1 MNFRKHIFLFFV
13 ILTLLILAIQCQNNN
28 NKATSTEEVLPKE
41 ISVSGQKS
49 NNNISENNNKSS
61 NSNSSSATKNNSSDN
76 SSNSSGNSTE
86 RKSSDSSSNSS
97 GDSSSRN
104 TSDNSSKS
112 SGSSSK
118 SSGNS
123 SNSSGSSSSNSSKN
137 SSSNSNSNTNKNQ
150 GVISSATSN
159 NSNNDKLI
167 ETKDNNGLNQSIN
180 NDSQNN
186 TNSSSLIRIEKA
198 KAERIETIEI
208 EKADLGLIRW
218 NEFDKNG
225 FKIAIST
232 PNVFDENSVV
242 DIKWQAIDDMEPS
255 STIKIELHTNLT
267 RKSDYFAYP
276 TTETIVIDD
285 NIPSN
290 VNEINWN
297 PYLKLKKNEKYFIR
311 VWAYTNNNTAT
322 MSGLCIWSIND
333 LLSDDKD
340 TKTTK
345 SKKGSIIKLI
355 TFPTIGALL
364 CFTVVGHFV
373 HQNKKTKK
381 YRSVSNGYS
390 EVDSEE
396 GFANKG
402 ENIYYDAIKVEG
414 NPGYNTLP
422 QPWELE
428 AKRKHMM
435 MHNQASLSDGSI
447 QPKLGD
453 NNENFVDVKLNEARY
468 NEPISITIEKPQSIK
483 IQKKVN
489 GPTTTSV
496 RSHHHHHHHHNSSNG
511 ASYDSNASLLKKKKD
526 Y

>member
-1 MNFRKHIFLFFV
+1 MNLRKHNFLFLVF
-13 ILTLLILAIQCQNNN
+13 LTLLFLAIQCQNNN
-28 NKATSTEEVLPKE
+28 EPTTNKEEVLPKV

-49 NNNISENNNKSS
+49 DNINENNNKSS
-61 NSNSSSATKNNSSDN
+61 NSNSSSSSKNNSRDN
-76 SSNSSGNSTE
+76 SNKSSSSS
-86 RKSSDSSSNSS
+86 SSDSSNK
-97 GDSSSRN
+97 SSSSSS
-104 TSDNSSKS
+104 SD
-112 SGSSSK
+112 SSSK
-118 SSGNS
+118 SSGDNS
-123 SNSSGSSSSNSSKN
+123 SRNSDDSLSKSSSSSSSNSSSSNSNKN
-137 SSSNSNSNTNKNQ
+137 SSSNSNDNINKNQ
-150 GVISSATSN
+150 GISSATSN
-159 NSNNDKLI
+159 DSNNDKVL
-167 ETKDNNGLNQSIN
+167 ESNNSNGDNKSTN
-180 NDSQNN
+180 NDSQDNS
-186 TNSSSLIRIEKA
+186 NSSSLIRIEKA

-242 DIKWQAIDDMEPS
+242 DIKWQAIDGMEPS

-267 RKSDYFAYP
+267 RKNDYFAYP

-333 LLSDDKD
+333 LLSEDKN

-345 SKKGSIIKLI
+345 NNKASIVKLI

-364 CFTVVGHFV
+364 CFTVIGHFV
-373 HQNKKTKK
+373 HQNKQYKK
-381 YRSVSNGYS
+381 YKSVNGYS
-390 EVDSEE
+390 DGDSED

-414 NPGYNTLP
+414 NTGYNTLP

-428 AKRKHMM
+428 ARRKHMM

-447 QPKLGD
+447 QPKLGNGNEIFD
-453 NNENFVDVKLNEARY
+453 NVNLNETNY

-489 GPTTTSV
+489 GPTTNSI
-496 RSHHHHHHHHNSSNG
+496 RSHHHHHHNSSGN
-511 ASYDSNASLLKKKKD
+511 SYDSHGNRKSLVDSILINKNKN
-526 Y
+526 

>member
-1 MNFRKHIFLFFV
+1 MNLRKHNFLFLVF
-13 ILTLLILAIQCQNNN
+13 LTLLFLAIQCQNNN
-28 NKATSTEEVLPKE
+28 EPTTNKEEVLPKV
-41 ISVSGQKS
+41 ISVS
-49 NNNISENNNKSS
+49 
-61 NSNSSSATKNNSSDN
+61 D
-76 SSNSSGNSTE
+76 
-86 RKSSDSSSNSS
+86 DSL
-97 GDSSSRN
+97 
-104 TSDNSSKS
+104 SKS
-112 SGSSSK
+112 SS
-118 SSGNS
+118 
-123 SNSSGSSSSNSSKN
+123 SSSSNSSSSNSNKN
-137 SSSNSNSNTNKNQ
+137 SSSNSNGNINKNQ
-150 GVISSATSN
+150 GISSATSN
-159 NSNNDKLI
+159 DSNNDKVL
-167 ETKDNNGLNQSIN
+167 ESNNSNGDNKSTN
-180 NDSQNN
+180 NDSQDNS
-186 TNSSSLIRIEKA
+186 NSSSLIRIEKA

-208 EKADLGLIRW
+208 EKADLEISNLKIVSNIFFFLKKMLII
-218 NEFDKNG
+218 NLDKNG

-242 DIKWQAIDDMEPS
+242 DIKWQAIDGMEPS

-267 RKSDYFAYP
+267 RKNDYFAYP

-333 LLSDDKD
+333 LLSEDKN

-345 SKKGSIIKLI
+345 NNKASIVKLI

-364 CFTVVGHFV
+364 CFTVIGHFV
-373 HQNKKTKK
+373 HQNKQYKK
-381 YRSVSNGYS
+381 YKSVNGYS
-390 EVDSEE
+390 DGDSED

-414 NPGYNTLP
+414 NTGYNTLP

-428 AKRKHMM
+428 ARRKHMM

-447 QPKLGD
+447 QPKLGNGNEIFD
-453 NNENFVDVKLNEARY
+453 NVNLNETNY

-489 GPTTTSV
+489 GPTTNSI
-496 RSHHHHHHHHNSSNG
+496 RSHHHHHHNSSGN
-511 ASYDSNASLLKKKKD
+511 SYDSHVSLLKERKSIK
-526 Y
+526 